1 MRPNQAY
8 KLLQSEEDHLK
19 NEKTNYKWEKII
31 ADDATN
37 KGLISKIYKQITQ
50 LNNNNKSPVEKWAED
65 LNRHFFK
72 KRYKDSQQAH
82 EEMLNIT
89 NYQRNANQNYNEG
102 PPHIV
107 QNGLH

>member
-1 MRPNQAY
+1 MT
-8 KLLQSEEDHLK
+8 D
-19 NEKTNYKWEKII
+19 
-31 ADDATN
+31 
-37 KGLISKIYKQITQ
+37 KGLISKIYKKFIQ
-50 LNNNNKSPVEKWAED
+50 LKKKQTNNLVEKWAED